1 MKTNQMYVCREQR
14 LILDKSQWQEFFKK
28 FIDDYEN
35 DFDAW
40 WQDMERYDLI
50 QPITQK
56 GIQELLKDDGNEFFP
71 YSFDF
76 QGW

>member
-14 LILDKSQWQEFFKK
+14 LILDKAQWQEFFKK
-28 FIDDYEN
+28 FIDDYN
-35 DFDAW
+35 NFYDW

-50 QPITQK
+50 QPITK
-56 GIQELLKDDGNEFFP
+56 KEIQELLKDDGNEFFP

>member
-1 MKTNQMYVCREQR
+1 MKTNQMYICREQR

-35 DFDAW
+35 NFDAW

-50 QPITQK
+50 QPITQRE
-56 GIQELLKDDGNEFFP
+56 IQELLKDDENEFFP